1 MFPPFRPDMDMVLSF
16 RRKRCGSFSERKKR
30 ETGQRGST
38 FPLALL
44 DVQPT
49 VDYEPS
55 PKEAPPSV
63 RGIWPWPRLVGQDLQ
78 LPHLTQGTPRV
89 RDDGTAWGVAFGRL
103 DLQFVF
109 ACCQSLR
116 NRLLKVYWGVL
127 QFGLSDVSCLMCV
140 CVCACVKC
148 YDVSCLVFF
157 PSLLKAFADTSQ
169 LDPAHLR

>member
-1 MFPPFRPDMDMVLSF
+1 MAPGDTNQGNSVTCCSIIFPPFRPDMDMVLSF

-78 LPHLTQGTPRV
+78 GSIFIGAL
-89 RDDGTAWGVAFGRL
+89 L
-103 DLQFVF
+103 DLRSTFR
-109 ACCQSLR
+109 S
-116 NRLLKVYWGVL
+116 GVVTVI
-127 QFGLSDVSCLMCV
+127 QQT
-140 CVCACVKC
+140 CA
-148 YDVSCLVFF
+148 
-157 PSLLKAFADTSQ
+157 
-169 LDPAHLR
+169 